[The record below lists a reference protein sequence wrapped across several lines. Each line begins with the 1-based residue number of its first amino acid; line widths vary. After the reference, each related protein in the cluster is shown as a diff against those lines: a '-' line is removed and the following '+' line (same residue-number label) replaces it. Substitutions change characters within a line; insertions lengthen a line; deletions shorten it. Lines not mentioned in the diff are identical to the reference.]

1 MDFQSIVVYL
11 FMDIA
16 LYKKVIQ
23 ISTKFLEVRCFRE
36 GIAEVCLKK
45 YIKVNFFSFC
55 VTFF

>member
-23 ISTKFLEVRCFRE
+23 MSTKFFRSTM
-36 GIAEVCLKK
+36 
-45 YIKVNFFSFC
+45 F
-55 VTFF
+55 